1 MDKGQLI
8 PHLFR
13 TEYGKIVAV
22 LCKNYG
28 IELLAMAEDIAS
40 DTFQKALET
49 WPYSGVPDNPSAW
62 LFTVAKN
69 KASTL
74 LKRKQTFTQ
83 NVVPNL
89 AESPIHLTNLEVN
102 EQIIQDSQ
110 LQMLFA
116 VCHPSIS
123 ADAQLALALRILC
136 GFGIDEIASALLSNK
151 EAINKKLF
159 RAKEKF
165 RVGQVQ
171 LEMPPESEIDSRLEI
186 VLRVIY
192 LLFNEGYYSETG
204 DQIVRKD
211 LCLEAMRLCYLL
223 LENTQTSI
231 HSSLSL
237 MALMCFHSSRLEART
252 DLKGSIILYEDQN
265 KNLWNTEL
273 IEKGFHYL
281 QRASQ
286 WEISSK
292 YYLEASIAYW
302 HTVKGHEN
310 EKWPAILKLY
320 DALIHIDNS
329 PSASLNRIYAL
340 YKVKGSDAAFAE
352 IKDLKI
358 QPSPYYHILMARL
371 FEANPVESR
380 EHLKIAQKLSKSSAE
395 REFLQKRIEISEQQ
409 FPTHS

>member
-28 IELLAMAEDIAS
+28 IEHVEVAEDIAS
-40 DTFQKALET
+40 EAFQKAMET
-49 WPYSGVPDNPSAW
+49 WPYSGVPNNPSAW

-69 KASTL
+69 RAYSL
-74 LKRKQTFTQ
+74 LKRQQ
-83 NVVPNL
+83 NFNQNIAPNL
-89 AESPIHLTNLEVN
+89 TESSIHSEEIEVS
-102 EQIIQDSQ
+102 EQLIQDSQ

-116 VCHPSIS
+116 VCHPTIA

-136 GFGIDEIASALLSNK
+136 GFGIDEITSALLSNK
-151 EAINKKLF
+151 ETINKKLF

-165 RVGQVQ
+165 RAEHIRLEVPAEAEIGQ
-171 LEMPPESEIDSRLEI
+171 RLEI

-192 LLFNEGYYSETG
+192 LLFNEGYYSETAN
-204 DQIVRKD
+204 QIVRKD
-211 LCLEAMRLCYLL
+211 LCLEAIRLCYFLV
-223 LENTQTSI
+223 NNGKTAN
-231 HSSLSL
+231 HPAYSL

-252 DLKGSIILYEDQN
+252 TPEGSVVLYEDQDE
-265 KNLWNTEL
+265 NLWNTEL
-273 IEKGFHYL
+273 IEKGFFYL
-281 QRASQ
+281 QKASQ

-302 HTVKGHEN
+302 HTVKGN
-310 EKWPAILKLY
+310 PTGKWTAILKLY

-340 YKVKGSDAAFAE
+340 YKVKGSEAALVEAR
-352 IKDLKI
+352 DLKI
-358 QPSPYYHILMARL
+358 QPSPYYHVLMARL
-371 FEANPVESR
+371 LESQPEESR
-380 EHLKIAQKLSKSSAE
+380 QHLLKAQALSKSIHEKA
-395 REFLQKRIEISEQQ
+395 FLQNMLKPSEN
-409 FPTHS
+409 